1 MGQQQLLL
9 VILGVIIVGIAIAI
23 GISLFG
29 AQSIASNRD
38 AMINDL
44 NHLASFAYQF
54 RVRLRSMGGGE
65 GDYSSFTIPPKM
77 MLNEDG
83 TYSVNSAQV
92 SSLSLLAV
100 STTNASNTIRVT
112 VDSDGKLMNWSYSG
126 DFQ

>member
-23 GISLFG
+23 GIFLFG

-54 RVRLRSMGGGE
+54 RIRLQSMGGGE
-65 GDYSSFTIPPKM
+65 GDYTSFAIPPKM
-77 MLNEDG
+77 TLNEDG

-92 SSLSLLAV
+92 SSLSFLAV
-100 STTNASNTIRVT
+100 STTNPSNTIRVT
-112 VDSDGKLMNWSYSG
+112 VDSDGKLMNWSYGG

>member
-65 GDYSSFTIPPKM
+65 GDYSSFTIPTKM
-77 MLNEDG
+77 TVNEDG
-83 TYSVNSAQV
+83 TYSVNGAQV
-92 SSLSLLAV
+92 SNLTLQAV
-100 STTNASNTIRVT
+100 STTNPSNTIRVT
-112 VDSDGKLMNWSYSG
+112 VDSDGKLMNWSYGG

>member
-65 GDYSSFTIPPKM
+65 GDYTSFTIPPKM
-77 MLNEDG
+77 TWNEDG

-92 SSLSLLAV
+92 ASLTLLAV

-112 VDSDGKLMNWSYSG
+112 VDSDGKLMNWSYGG

>member
-54 RVRLRSMGGGE
+54 RVRLHSMGGGE
-65 GDYSSFTIPPKM
+65 GDYTSFAIPPKM
-77 MLNEDG
+77 TLNEDG
-83 TYSVNSAQV
+83 TYSVTSAQV
-92 SSLSLLAV
+92 SSLTLLAV
-100 STTNASNTIRVT
+100 SATNASNTIGVT
-112 VDSDGKLMNWSYSG
+112 VDSDGKLMNWSYGG

>member
-23 GISLFG
+23 GIFLFG

-54 RVRLRSMGGGE
+54 RIRLRSMGGGE
-65 GDYSSFTIPPKM
+65 GDYTSFTIPPKM
-77 MLNEDG
+77 TLNEDG
-83 TYSVNSAQV
+83 TYSVNSAQI
-92 SSLSLLAV
+92 SSLSFLAV

-112 VDSDGKLMNWSYSG
+112 VDSDGKLMNWSYGG

>member
-23 GISLFG
+23 GIFLFG

-54 RVRLRSMGGGE
+54 RIRLRSMGGGE
-65 GDYSSFTIPPKM
+65 GDYTSFTIPPKM
-77 MLNEDG
+77 TLNEDG

-92 SSLSLLAV
+92 SSLSFLAV
-100 STTNASNTIRVT
+100 SATNASNTIRVT
-112 VDSDGKLMNWSYSG
+112 VDSDGKLMNWSYGG

>member
-29 AQSIASNRD
+29 AQSISSNRD

-44 NHLASFAYQF
+44 NHLGSFAYQF
-54 RVRLRSMGGGE
+54 RVRLRSMGGGQ
-65 GDYSSFTIPPKM
+65 GDYSTFAIPPKM
-77 MLNEDG
+77 ALNEDG
-83 TYSVNSAQV
+83 TYTVSSAQV
-92 SSLSLLAV
+92 SSVTLLAV
-100 STTNASNTIRVT
+100 SANNPSNTIQVT
-112 VDSDGKLMNWSYSG
+112 LDSDGKLGNWSYGG

>member
-9 VILGVIIVGIAIAI
+9 VILGVIIVGIAIAF

-54 RVRLRSMGGGE
+54 RVRLRSMDGGQ
-65 GDYSSFTIPPKM
+65 GDYTSFAIPTKM
-77 MLNEDG
+77 TWNEDG

-92 SSLSLLAV
+92 SSLTLLAV
-100 STTNASNTIRVT
+100 STTNASNTIQVT
-112 VDSDGKLMNWSYSG
+112 VDSDGKLVNWSYGG

>member
-65 GDYSSFTIPPKM
+65 GDYTSFTIPPKM
-77 MLNEDG
+77 TLNEDG

-92 SSLSLLAV
+92 SSLSFLAV
-100 STTNASNTIRVT
+100 SATNATNTIRVT
-112 VDSDGKLMNWSYSG
+112 VDSDGKLMNWSYGG

>member
-23 GISLFG
+23 GITLFG

-44 NHLASFAYQF
+44 NHLGSFAYQY

-65 GDYSSFTIPPKM
+65 GDYTSFTIPTKM
-77 MLNEDG
+77 AQNDDG
-83 TYSVNSAQV
+83 TYSVNNTQV
-92 SSLSLLAV
+92 SSLTLVAV
-100 STTNASNTIRVT
+100 STNNASNTIQVT
-112 VDSDGKLMNWSYSG
+112 VDSDGKLMNWSYGG

>member
-1 MGQQQLLL
+1 

-23 GISLFG
+23 GIFLFG

-65 GDYSSFTIPPKM
+65 GDYSSFSIPTKM
-77 MLNEDG
+77 TWNEDG
-83 TYSVNSAQV
+83 TYSVNSVQV
-92 SSLSLLAV
+92 SSLTLLAV
-100 STTNASNTIRVT
+100 STTNTSNTIRVT
-112 VDSDGKLMNWSYSG
+112 VDSDGKLMNWSYGG